1 MPEKVLWT
9 IGHSTRT
16 LKDFLTLLRKN
27 GIQLLAD
34 VRRFPGSRKFPHFNR
49 QELADTLQAEGSAY
63 LHFPG
68 LGGKRTGHED
78 SKNTSWRNAS
88 FRAYA
93 DYMETPEFRQ
103 SAQDLMHLA
112 LEKKTC
118 ILCSEAVWWRCHR
131 GLIADYFKSK
141 DWTVYHIL
149 SETKTEEHPYTPP
162 ARIVDG
168 QLSYHP
174 APS

>member
-1 MPEKVLWT
+1 MHAPATGAGKKLPQSRPGRKIIHTRIDGGERSRAPGSRSTEGMADVCGSALPRIRRTGLVRNVSRIRGASHEFRFQAPQNMPEKALWT

-68 LGGKRTGHED
+68 L
-78 SKNTSWRNAS
+78 
-88 FRAYA
+88 
-93 DYMETPEFRQ
+93 
-103 SAQDLMHLA
+103 
-112 LEKKTC
+112 
-118 ILCSEAVWWRCHR
+118 
-131 GLIADYFKSK
+131 
-141 DWTVYHIL
+141 
-149 SETKTEEHPYTPP
+149 
-162 ARIVDG
+162 
-168 QLSYHP
+168 
-174 APS
+174 